1 MTDAA
6 DSAPAPVV
14 VSEALEVTDELVE
27 AFTRLIPQLS
37 SSSAA
42 TGRSELSAI
51 VDSEAS
57 ILFIARDVAGR
68 IIGSLTLAVFRI
80 PTGVRSWI
88 EDVVVDDTARGIGV
102 GEALV
107 AAAVARAASAGAKTV
122 DLTSRPDRQAANRLY
137 LRTGF
142 ELRTTNVYRRRL
154 EVPAQGW

>member
-37 SSSAA
+37 SSSAV
-42 TGRSELSAI
+42 TSRSELSAI

-88 EDVVVDDTARGIGV
+88 
-102 GEALV
+102 
-107 AAAVARAASAGAKTV
+107 
-122 DLTSRPDRQAANRLY
+122 
-137 LRTGF
+137 
-142 ELRTTNVYRRRL
+142 
-154 EVPAQGW
+154 